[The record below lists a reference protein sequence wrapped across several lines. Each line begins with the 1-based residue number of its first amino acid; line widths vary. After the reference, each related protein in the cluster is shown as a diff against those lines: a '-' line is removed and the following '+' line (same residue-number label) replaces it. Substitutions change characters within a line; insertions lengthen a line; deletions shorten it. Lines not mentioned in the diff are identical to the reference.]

1 MTQEKPAISS
11 QSDNNPAVS
20 TDPDKPNAQLSET
33 ARKPL
38 RFVMVGIANTII
50 DFGLMNIFKLVGL
63 NIYVANTLSTGSAMV
78 FSFFMNKKW
87 TFRNA
92 GQNYLRQ
99 VILFF
104 IFTMIGIWVIQNGF
118 IWLIQTFV
126 PHFGLPGVLFDNAA
140 KLIASVPSL
149 IWNYITYNNI
159 VFTTRRSS

>member
-1 MTQEKPAISS
+1 MTSNQAIETPIPPDESDPASS
-11 QSDNNPAVS
+11 N
-20 TDPDKPNAQLSET
+20 TKLSE
-33 ARKPL
+33 ASKKPL
-38 RFVMVGIANTII
+38 RFVIVGVTNTIL
-50 DFGLMNIFKLVGL
+50 DFGLMNIFKLIGL

-126 PHFGLPGVLFDNAA
+126 PHFGLPDVLFDNAA